1 MIYKTRKI
9 EKRLLC
15 LAFAVLLL
23 GAVLVG
29 CLWQL
34 RAAPASAQPETD
46 AAERMP
52 AVPILMY
59 HSVCNNRRVHSEY
72 RITPETL
79 ESDLVYLKEHGYT
92 SIFVGDL
99 VAYVYEGYA
108 LPDKPLII
116 TLDDGYL
123 NNYTEVLP
131 LLEKYNMKA
140 TISVVGEFCQT
151 FSDTPDRNPL
161 YAYLTWEDIRTLDDS
176 GRVEI
181 GNHTYAMHELG
192 TRRGCMKI
200 ESESEEKYDK
210 VLTEDLSRLQDALT
224 QYSGLTP
231 IVFTYPYGFIS
242 EESIPVIKK
251 LGFLAALT
259 CYERIN
265 YITGDPEQLYRLGRF
280 NRPAGIT
287 TEAFMQK
294 AGI

>member
-123 NNYTEVLP
+123 NNYTEGLP
-131 LLEKYNMKA
+131 LLEK
-140 TISVVGEFCQT
+140 
-151 FSDTPDRNPL
+151 
-161 YAYLTWEDIRTLDDS
+161 
-176 GRVEI
+176 
-181 GNHTYAMHELG
+181 
-192 TRRGCMKI
+192 
-200 ESESEEKYDK
+200 
-210 VLTEDLSRLQDALT
+210 
-224 QYSGLTP
+224 
-231 IVFTYPYGFIS
+231 
-242 EESIPVIKK
+242 
-251 LGFLAALT
+251 
-259 CYERIN
+259 
-265 YITGDPEQLYRLGRF
+265 
-280 NRPAGIT
+280 
-287 TEAFMQK
+287 
-294 AGI
+294 